1 MENIK
6 VVKSQHNHIVH
17 IDNRERIEIT
27 GVTKVDTFNEDDVIL
42 HTVMGVINVKGKN
55 MKVNKLNVD
64 TGDMLIEGMIYSI
77 HYLSKDKE
85 NKGSILKKLFK

>member
-1 MENIK
+1 MENVKIT
-6 VVKSQHNHIVH
+6 KSQHNHIVH

-42 HTVMGVINVKGKN
+42 HTVMGILNIKGKN

-64 TGDMLIEGMIYSI
+64 TGDMLMEGMVYSMN
-77 HYLSKDKE
+77 YLSKDKE
-85 NKGSILKKLFK
+85 KGSILKKLFK

>member
-6 VVKSQHNHIVH
+6 AIKNQHNHIVH
-17 IDNRERIEIT
+17 IDNRERIEIS

-42 HTVMGVINVKGKN
+42 HTIMGVLNIKGKN

-64 TGDMLIEGMIYSI
+64 TGDMLIEGMIYSM

-85 NKGSILKKLFK
+85 KGSFLKKLFK

>member
-6 VVKSQHNHIVH
+6 VIKNQHNHIVH
-17 IDNRERIEIT
+17 IDNRERIEIS

-42 HTVMGVINVKGKN
+42 HTVMGVLNIKGKN

-64 TGDMLIEGMIYSI
+64 TGDMLIEGMIYSM

-85 NKGSILKKLFK
+85 KGSILKKLFK

>member
-6 VVKSQHNHIVH
+6 VTKNQHNHIVH

-42 HTVMGVINVKGKN
+42 HTVMGVLNIKGKN

-64 TGDMLIEGMIYSI
+64 TGDMLIEGMVYSM
-77 HYLSKDKE
+77 HYLSKDRE
-85 NKGSILKKLFK
+85 KGSILKKLFK

>member
-1 MENIK
+1 MENVKIA
-6 VVKSQHNHIVH
+6 KSQHNHMVH
-17 IDNRERIEIT
+17 IDNRERIEIS

-42 HTVMGVINVKGKN
+42 HTVMGVLNIKGKN

-64 TGDMLIEGMIYSI
+64 TGDMLIEGMVYSM

-85 NKGSILKKLFK
+85 KGSILKKLFK

>member
-6 VVKSQHNHIVH
+6 TAKNQHSHIVH

-42 HTVMGVINVKGKN
+42 HTVMGVINVKGKD

-64 TGDMLIEGMIYSI
+64 TGDMLIEGMIYSL

-85 NKGSILKKLFK
+85 KKGSILKNLFK

>member
-6 VVKSQHNHIVH
+6 ASKSQHNHIVH

-27 GVTKVDTFNEDDVIL
+27 GVTKVDTFNEDDVVL
-42 HTVMGVINVKGKN
+42 HTVMGVINIKGKD

-64 TGDMLIEGMIYSI
+64 TGDMLIEGTI
-77 HYLSKDKE
+77 HSMQYLSKDKE
-85 NKGSILKKLFK
+85 KKGSILKNLFK

>member
-1 MENIK
+1 MENVK

-17 IDNRERIEIT
+17 IDNRERIDIT

-85 NKGSILKKLFK
+85 NKGNILKKLFK

>member
-6 VVKSQHNHIVH
+6 TAKSQHSHIVH

-42 HTVMGVINVKGKN
+42 HTVMGVINVKGKD

-64 TGDMLIEGMIYSI
+64 TGDMLIEGMIYSL
-77 HYLSKDKE
+77 HYLSKDREK
-85 NKGSILKKLFK
+85 KGSILKNLFK

>member
-6 VVKSQHNHIVH
+6 ATKNQHNHIVH

-42 HTVMGVINVKGKN
+42 HTVMGVLNIKGKN

-64 TGDMLIEGMIYSI
+64 TGDMLIEGMVYSM
-77 HYLSKDKE
+77 HYLSKDRE
-85 NKGSILKKLFK
+85 KGSILKKLFK